1 MYDDLFSEPQAVDPA
16 LAENEMIQNSQ
27 RSMTAGWLGVHTH
40 RLHEAVSLPGMLN
53 ET

>member
-1 MYDDLFSEPQAVDPA
+1 MDDDLVSETQAVGLA
-16 LAENEMIQNSQ
+16 LAENEMNSQ

-40 RLHEAVSLPGMLN
+40 SLHEAVSLPGMLN